1 MWHRKRGVIM
11 SPRTGRPKSD
21 NPLSVEVK
29 ARIDIQTNEQLNE
42 HCQKTGKTRTEVVR
56 IGIDKVLNEKK

>member
-1 MWHRKRGVIM
+1 M

-29 ARIDIQTNEQLNE
+29 ARIDIQTNEKLNE
-42 HCQKTGKTRTEVVR
+42 YCQKTGKTRTEVVR

>member
-1 MWHRKRGVIM
+1 M
-11 SPRTGRPKSD
+11 SPRTGRPKSN

-29 ARIDIQTNEQLNE
+29 ARIDIQTNEKLNE
-42 HCQKTGKTRTEVVR
+42 YCQKTGKTRTEVVR

>member
-1 MWHRKRGVIM
+1 M
-11 SPRTGRPKSD
+11 SPQIGRPKSN

-29 ARIDIQTNEQLNE
+29 ARIDVQTNKRLNE
-42 HCQKTGKTRTEVVR
+42 YCEKTGKTRTEVVR